1 MTEERGLID
10 TSVAVDLA
18 TIERE
23 RLPAIVAVSAL
34 TLAELVVGPASAENE
49 LKRARRQQHLQY
61 IEANVEPLPFESR
74 CYRAYGPVYTAVLSA
89 GRKARG
95 PRAVD
100 LMIAATALAYDLPL
114 YTRNAKDL
122 QGLGGLIE
130 IVDVGA

>member
-1 MTEERGLID
+1 MPSKRGLID

-18 TIERE
+18 TIDRDK
-23 RLPAIVAVSAL
+23 LPPIIAVSAL
-34 TLAELVVGPASAENE
+34 TLAELVSGPRGTDDE

-61 IEANVEPLPFESR
+61 VEGNVEPLPFDSR
-74 CYRAYGPVYTAVLSA
+74 CARAYGPVYAAVAGA

-95 PRAVD
+95 ARAVD
-100 LMIAATALAYDLPL
+100 LMIAATAMAYELPL

-122 QGLGGLIE
+122 HGLEDLIE